1 VSLRNLS
8 LETLKDLDCGQ
19 AAEAFNAALKRA
31 IQDCVS
37 RPSEDRVRKVV
48 LQCEL
53 NPTDTGD
60 DIEVL
65 FQIKD
70 TLPTFQTQSC
80 RMSVRK
86 QAGQLQLVF
95 QSDEDDDKAA

>member
-1 VSLRNLS
+1 MTTHNLS

-31 IQDCVS
+31 IADCVS
-37 RPSEDRVRKVV
+37 RPTEDRVRKVV

-53 NPTDTGD
+53 NPTIDGD

-65 FQIKD
+65 FQVTDKI
-70 TLPTFQTQSC
+70 PSFQTQSC
-80 RMSVRK
+80 RMSIRK

-95 QSDEDDDKAA
+95 KSEDEEAT